1 MVVVPPIGALV
12 ATRYYEWHRR
22 KEEQCKKCK
31 YFKGWYDECEKDLIP
46 KNSYVICPYNDE
58 NE

>member
-12 ATRYYEWHRR
+12 ATMYYEKRR
-22 KEEQCKKCK
+22 RQEEQCKKCEF
-31 YFKGWYDECEKDLIP
+31 FKGWYDECEKGLIP
-46 KNSYVICPYNDE
+46 KNSYDICKYNDE